1 MFFRK
6 KDRKKSGALIL
17 FFGILA
23 ASLLRRGPERV
34 KTLTYRDAIRRLLSC
49 RPDDERPAKGA
60 LVKEEHQDGFRI
72 LFLFV
77 DEKGLPLE
85 NRSGGKNPRVLIAE
99 ALDEELLECF
109 GDGSLLIFE

>member
-1 MFFRK
+1 MFFGK
-6 KDRKKSGALIL
+6 KDGKKSGALIL

-23 ASLLRRGPERV
+23 ASLLKRGPEKV

-49 RPDDERPAKGA
+49 RPANERPVRGA

-77 DEKGLPLE
+77 DEKGMPLE
-85 NRSGGKNPRVLIAE
+85 STSGEKHPRVLIAE

-109 GDGSLLIFE
+109 GDGNLLIFE